1 MIFDAYCSGCGAKIQ
16 NTDKTK
22 PGYISENLL
31 NNKPKEDLVCQ
42 RCFRIKNYSESFPY
56 EVSNQEFVQ
65 VVDKIKNEDA
75 LIVKIVDIFDF
86 SGSFVP
92 AMKTMTNKHDF
103 LLVGNKVDLLP
114 KNVKHKKI
122 LNWLKIMIKAQG
134 FDVLDSVL
142 VSAKYGE
149 NLDELMRLIYKYKGK
164 RNVYIVGSS
173 NVGKSKLINQIL
185 RRYLGAASN
194 IITESISPQ
203 TTLGLIG
210 FNLLDGTMIYDTPG
224 VVNKHQYMYYLS
236 RSSYK
241 LTYPQKEVKPLVFQL
256 NEEQT
261 LFFGGLARLDII
273 SGDTC
278 DMINVVTYFSNRL
291 NIHRT
296 KTDKANRLYKEKLYS
311 LLSPPASKDEELPRW
326 VFHEFRIRDN
336 QKYDI
341 VFSGLGFVTLR
352 APFHIKTYA
361 PFVVGVYTRLAII

>member
-1 MIFDAYCSGCGAKIQ
+1 MISDTYCGGCGAKIQ
-16 NTDKTK
+16 TTDKTK
-22 PGYISENLL
+22 PGYISDHLL
-31 NNKPKEDLVCQ
+31 SEKPSEALICQ

-56 EVSNQEFVQ
+56 EVSNSEFLD
-65 VVDKIKNEDA
+65 VVERLKNEDA

-92 AMKTMTNKHDF
+92 AMKRMTNNNDI

-114 KNVKHKKI
+114 KNVKPSKI
-122 LNWLKIMIKAQG
+122 LNWLKLMLKTQG

-142 VSAKYGE
+142 ISAKYGD
-149 NLDELMRLIYKYKGK
+149 NLDMLMQMIYKYKGK
-164 RNVYIVGSS
+164 RNVYIVGST
-173 NVGKSKLINQIL
+173 NVGKSKLVNQIL
-185 RRYLGAASN
+185 KRYLGAASN
-194 IITESISPQ
+194 IVTESLSPK
-203 TTLGLIG
+203 TTIGVIG
-210 FNLLDGTMIYDTPG
+210 FNLVDGTTIYDTPG
-224 VVNKHQYMYYLS
+224 VINKHQYMHYLS
-236 RSSYK
+236 RKSYK
-241 LTYPQKEVKPLVFQL
+241 MTYPQKEVKPLVFQL

-296 KTDKANRLYKEKLYS
+296 KTSKANRLYKEKLYS
-311 LLSPPASKDEELPRW
+311 LLSPPASSDEELPKW

-352 APFHIKTYA
+352 APFHIRTYA